1 MLISFDVNVYIERDE
16 MTNEAVLHHIAA
28 LFTQHLLTCK
38 VNIAYQ
44 DRCLR
49 GFYLI

>member
-1 MLISFDVNVYIERDE
+1 MLISFDTNVCIERYKI
-16 MTNEAVLHHIAA
+16 TNEAVWHHIAA

-44 DRCLR
+44 DRCL
-49 GFYLI
+49 

>member
-1 MLISFDVNVYIERDE
+1 MLISFDMNVCIERYE
-16 MTNEAVLHHIAA
+16 MTNETVLHHIAA

-44 DRCLR
+44 NRCL
-49 GFYLI
+49 

>member
-1 MLISFDVNVYIERDE
+1 MLISFDTNMYIERYE

-28 LFTQHLLTCK
+28 LFTQQLLTCK

-44 DRCLR
+44 DRCL
-49 GFYLI
+49 